1 MTPQLPVSQ
10 ETTLSP
16 AHPLASAEPSAFAD
30 NADTPFWALLG
41 DTDDTQ
47 PPFPD
52 ASWLPFGPPLALHP
66 LLPDE
71 ALSAAEQ
78 TEPARPAFWPALAS
92 SLTEMPMLRHG
103 EPLSFSLQLPQL
115 GHVDV
120 RMVTQP
126 AQGWEVSLR
135 FGKRAYEQLKNQRDD
150 CRRSL
155 AGTLRAPVL
164 LQFESRE
171 DDE

>member
-1 MTPQLPVSQ
+1 MTPPLPAAQ
-10 ETTLSP
+10 DTALSTP
-16 AHPLASAEPSAFAD
+16 SLLTPDEPSAFAD
-30 NADTPFWALLG
+30 YRDAPFWTLLD
-41 DTDDTQ
+41 DTDDM
-47 PPFPD
+47 PAFPD
-52 ASWLPFGPPLALHP
+52 SSWLPFGPPLALHP

-78 TEPARPAFWPALAS
+78 AEPALPACWPALAS
-92 SLTEMPMLRHG
+92 SLTEMPMLRPG

-120 RMVTQP
+120 RMLTRP

-135 FGKRAYEQLKNQRDD
+135 FGKRAYEQLKGQRDD

-164 LQFESRE
+164 LQFDSRE